1 MGRLSDLTRSRIKWF
16 GGRQAEVRFGTDLFE
31 SVVLWR
37 TRICQPHFIKSDFPL
52 VHRLEKL

>member
-31 SVVLWR
+31 SVVLMENKNLPAPFYKIR
-37 TRICQPHFIKSDFPL
+37 FSFSS
-52 VHRLEKL
+52 